1 MMSAVDS
8 SVLLDVLVDDTQHAA
23 KSENLLRTAAQDG
36 RLVVCDCVVAEVFP
50 AVGSTARLR
59 DFMSDW
65 HLVYIPADEETALLA
80 GEKFDHYLKRGGK
93 SGRVLPDF
101 LIGAHAM
108 RHADRLLA
116 RDRGYLRD
124 YFKGLTVLAS

>member
-1 MMSAVDS
+1 MISAVDS
-8 SVLLDVLVDDTQHAA
+8 SILLDVLVDDPQHAA
-23 KSENLLRTAAQDG
+23 DSENLLRSAAQDG
-36 RLVVCDCVVAEVFP
+36 GLALCDCVLAEIFP
-50 AVGSTARLR
+50 AIGSDARLR
-59 DFMSDW
+59 EFMSDW
-65 HLVYIPADEETALLA
+65 HIAYIPIDLETALLA
-80 GEKFDHYLKRGGK
+80 GQQFDRFLRRGGK
-93 SGRVLPDF
+93 IGRILPDF